1 MSNYIK
7 IDQWMIEE
15 LHLSGNELVMFALV
29 YGHRDGYYGS
39 LTTTA
44 ERIGVSRRLVAYVIK
59 SLTGKGY
66 LEEVEDDTLTNNRRR
81 LQVVQNLHHLKE
93 ASSAKIAPQVVQ
105 KLHQSSA
112 KFAPPYNN
120 TKIIL
125 YNNEC
130 DNAHAH
136 DSEKNIKGSA
146 VEPDTPT
153 PIHLQKKEKRKVA
166 PKEKSAAPHLFTPPT
181 EAEVA
186 AYIQEKG
193 WQVNAAHWHA
203 YYTANGWKVG
213 RSPMKDWRAAVKTW
227 QYNGLTNNKKSSYEQ
242 RKFTSGNDAF
252 YGVDTI

>member
-1 MSNYIK
+1 MYIM
-7 IDQWMIEE
+7 IEQWMIEE
-15 LHLSGNELVMFALV
+15 LHLSGNELVLFALV
-29 YGHRDGYYGS
+29 YRHRDGYYGS

-81 LQVVQNLHHLKE
+81 LQVVQKLHHLKE

-120 TKIIL
+120 TKINL
-125 YNNEC
+125 NNNKC
-130 DNAHAH
+130 DNARE
-136 DSEKNIKGSA
+136 DNYQENGGSSEA
-146 VEPDTPT
+146 EPDTP
-153 PIHLQKKEKRKVA
+153 IHRQKKEKRKVA
-166 PKEKSAAPHLFTPPT
+166 RKEKSATPRLFTPPT

-186 AYIQEKG
+186 DYIAEKG

-227 QYNGLTNNKKSSYEQ
+227 QYNGIKNNKKSSYEQ

-252 YGVDTI
+252 CGIDTL

>member
-1 MSNYIK
+1 MYIK
-7 IDQWMIEE
+7 IEQWMIEE
-15 LHLSGNELVMFALV
+15 LHLSGNELVLFALV
-29 YGHRDGYYGS
+29 CSHADGYYGS

-59 SLTGKGY
+59 SLTEKGY
-66 LEEVEDDTLTNNRRR
+66 LEEVDDDALTNNRRR
-81 LQVVQNLHHLKE
+81 LQVVQKLHHLKE

-112 KFAPPYNN
+112 KIAPPYNN
-120 TKIIL
+120 TKINI
-125 YNNEC
+125 NNNKC

-146 VEPDTPT
+146 AQPDTDTAT
-153 PIHLQKKEKRKVA
+153 PIHPQKKEKRKVA
-166 PKEKSAAPHLFTPPT
+166 RKEKSAAPHVFTPPT

-186 AYIQEKG
+186 AYISEKG

-227 QYNGLTNNKKSSYEQ
+227 QYNGIKNNKSNNYE
-242 RKFTSGNDAF
+242 RNNRNFSGNYAAC
-252 YGVDTI
+252 DTL

>member
-1 MSNYIK
+1 MANYIK
-7 IDQWMIEE
+7 IEQWMIDD
-15 LHLSGNELVMFALV
+15 LHLSGNELVLFALV
-29 YGHRDGYYGS
+29 YGHSDGYYGS

-59 SLTGKGY
+59 SLTEKGY
-66 LEEVEDDTLTNNRRR
+66 LEEVEDDTLANNRRR
-81 LQVVQNLHHLKE
+81 LQVVQKLHHLKE

-125 YNNEC
+125 SNNEC
-130 DNAHAH
+130 DNARAR
-136 DSEKNIKGSA
+136 DSEKNIKGTEA
-146 VEPDTPT
+146 EPDTAT
-153 PIHLQKKEKRKVA
+153 PIHPQKKEKRKVA
-166 PKEKSAAPHLFTPPT
+166 PKEKRAPHIFTPPT

-186 AYIQEKG
+186 AYIAENG
-193 WQVNAAHWHA
+193 WQVDARHWHA

-227 QYNGLTNNKKSSYEQ
+227 QYNGLTNNKKSSYEH

-252 YGVDTI
+252 EGVDTL

>member
-1 MSNYIK
+1 MANYIK
-7 IDQWMIEE
+7 IEQWMIDD
-15 LHLSGNELVMFALV
+15 LHLSGNELVLFALV
-29 YGHRDGYYGS
+29 YGHCDGYYGS

-66 LEEVEDDTLTNNRRR
+66 LEEVEDDTMTNNRRR
-81 LQVVQNLHHLKE
+81 LQVVQKLHHLKE

-125 YNNEC
+125 NNNKC
-130 DNAHAH
+130 DNARE
-136 DSEKNIKGSA
+136 DNYQENGGSSEA
-146 VEPDTPT
+146 EPDTHT
-153 PIHLQKKEKRKVA
+153 PIYPKKKEKRKVA
-166 PKEKSAAPHLFTPPT
+166 PKEKSAAAHLFTPPT

-186 AYIQEKG
+186 AYIAEKG
-193 WQVNAAHWHA
+193 WHVNAAHWHA

-252 YGVDTI
+252 YGVDTL

>member
-7 IDQWMIEE
+7 IEQWMIEE
-15 LHLSGNELVMFALV
+15 LHLSGNELVLFALV

-44 ERIGVSRRLVAYVIK
+44 ERIGVSRRIVYPLFDKLVA
-59 SLTGKGY
+59 KGY
-66 LEEVEDDTLTNNRRR
+66 LDEVESNTTTKKYQVGKNLPQQYTLKGGEKSSPK
-81 LQVVQNLHHLKE
+81 VGKNLPQCGEK
-93 ASSAKIAPQVVQ
+93 SSPA
-105 KLHQSSA
+105 
-112 KFAPPYNN
+112 
-120 TKIIL
+120 L
-125 YNNEC
+125 YNTNYNTFSINEC

-136 DSEKNIKGSA
+136 DSEKNIKGSEA
-146 VEPDTPT
+146 EPDTPT
-153 PIHLQKKEKRKVA
+153 PIHPPKKEKRKVA
-166 PKEKSAAPHLFTPPT
+166 PKEKSAAAHIFTPPT
-181 EAEVA
+181 EADVA
-186 AYIQEKG
+186 AYIAEKG

-252 YGVDTI
+252 YGVDTL